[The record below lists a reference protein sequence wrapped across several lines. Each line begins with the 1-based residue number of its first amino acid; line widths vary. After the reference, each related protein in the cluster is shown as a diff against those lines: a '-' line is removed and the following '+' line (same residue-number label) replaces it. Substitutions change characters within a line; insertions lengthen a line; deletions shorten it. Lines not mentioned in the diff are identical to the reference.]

1 MAELAVPIIVLGG
14 LYMIANQNNQKRE
27 GMTDPPAKAAPP
39 PPPRPPR
46 ERGAEHS
53 VNAYVGADTRSRFFD
68 EVPSAPQGAHT
79 LLTGDDLTPENFRH
93 KNMTPFFGAT
103 VRGSGASLDATEGLM
118 DSMQGTGSQ
127 VRSKKETASFFNSAR
142 DMAHI
147 HGMPNY
153 NDVFADRFVPG
164 TKMTNVN
171 PFKEAREDAPGAAL
185 KDGVGGYNA
194 AMQDR
199 DAWMPKTIDGM
210 RAGSN
215 QKAHDFAMNRTGP
228 INVPVKMPGT
238 HARVE
243 QHNPDA
249 YYENTPDR
257 WGGGAGNQ
265 KAPQRDWTVV
275 KGERLMN
282 KSFDHGTQ
290 YVHGSATAQ
299 SRYVE
304 QNYRE
309 PTNNPLIAPRP
320 NISQSVPSALDDD
333 YAKGS
338 TFLRPTH
345 RARAEA
351 SHSGYVSG
359 VVRALVAPI
368 VDVIKPTKKE
378 NIIVGHRSRMVPSA
392 QIESPAVRDAAS
404 VAAVTNREMFGERIG
419 MNYLQVSQ
427 GQTHPAAPNYNMSR
441 TAPEH
446 VERIGGASGSA
457 SSGSADTSHLNVY
470 ALRKESTAVL
480 QRTTNGVSP
489 TFDPTVSA
497 RNERMQT
504 LPNERMGAP
513 RGAPQTAGVEMYG
526 QRTQRTPLET
536 PPRLDST
543 HLDALKDNPY
553 VAGVNYNPS
562 SLY

>member
-14 LYMIANQNNQKRE
+14 LYMISNQKKE
-27 GMTDPPAKAAPP
+27 GMANPPIQPAALAPPAPP
-39 PPPRPPR
+39 APR
-46 ERGAEHS
+46 EKSAARS
-53 VNAYVGADTRSRFFD
+53 VNAYAGADARARFFD
-68 EVPSAPQGAHT
+68 EVPGAPQGAHT
-79 LLTGDDLTPENFRH
+79 LLTGDDITPENFRH
-93 KNMTPFFGAT
+93 KNMTPFFGST
-103 VRGSGASLDATEGLM
+103 VRGSGASLDATESLM

-127 VRSKKETASFFNSAR
+127 VRSKKETANFFNSAR

-153 NDVFADRFVPG
+153 NDVFAERFVPG

-171 PFKEAREDAPGAAL
+171 PFREAREEAPGAAM

-228 INVPVKMPGT
+228 INVPVKMPGG

-249 YYENTPDR
+249 YYENTHDR
-257 WGGGAGNQ
+257 WGAGAGHA
-265 KAPQRDWTVV
+265 KAPQRGSTAV

-299 SRYVE
+299 SRYVQ

-309 PTNNPLIAPRP
+309 PTRDPLIESHV
-320 NISQSVPSALDDD
+320 NISQSEPGALEDD
-333 YAKGS
+333 YARGS

-345 RARAEA
+345 RTRAEA
-351 SHSGYVSG
+351 GHSGYVSG

-368 VDVIKPTKKE
+368 VDVLKPTKKE
-378 NIIVGHRSRMVPSA
+378 NIIVGHRSRMVPGA
-392 QIESPAVRDAAS
+392 HIESPAVRDAAS
-404 VAAVTNREMFGERIG
+404 VATVTNREMFGERIG
-419 MNYLQVSQ
+419 LNYLQVSQ
-427 GQTHPAAPNYNMSR
+427 GQTHPAATNYNMGR

-470 ALRKESTAVL
+470 ALRKDSTAVL
-480 QRTTNGVSP
+480 QRTTNGVAP

-536 PPRLDST
+536 TYRNDESHIENLR
-543 HLDALKDNPY
+543 DNPFI
-553 VAGVNYNPS
+553 AGVNYNPS